1 MKIPPALIRRLQH
14 LLGKENVLFDET
26 SLLLYAYDCS
36 LSRTRPDGVLIVRQT
51 NLIAPVITLL
61 NTYKVPFIARAAA
74 TNHAG
79 SCAALNGGFILNL
92 THLNRLLEINTRQGY
107 AVAEPALI
115 TADLQRALEPLGF
128 FYAPDP
134 ASAQVCTLGGNAAQN
149 ASGARCLKYGG
160 TLEHLLEADVV
171 LPTGEEIHLSR
182 EDNAPDWLG
191 LLCGSEGTL
200 GIFTRLKVKILPL
213 QQHIAT
219 YLVTF
224 ASLTDGI
231 RAVSDLIAQGITP
244 RCVEAMDKT
253 TTCVVENF
261 ARAGYPTDNE
271 ALLILELDGTKTQIK
286 KDEKILQQICEHNN
300 ARSFVRAEEENQR
313 RKLWEGRRM
322 AYGAMARLA
331 PNVIVGDAT
340 VARSALPEALAK
352 VQQIIAQSNIKAGLL
367 FHAGDGNFHPHL
379 MLDERNKPETM
390 YVQKVMKQILQA
402 CIDCGGT
409 LSGEHGVGVEK
420 RSMMAY
426 QYDKQTLDLM
436 ALIKRTLDPNN
447 LANPSKI
454 IPVEYAQKARPAQ
467 VPEKEVAQFIKNP
480 SVAALKKLNKVIEI
494 DKTNYTATVQT
505 GITLAQ
511 LHKALKKE
519 NVFSVLPSKSI
530 TLDEAFAGNKCSGF
544 YAAVLGMEAVL
555 PDGSFIRYGGKFMK
569 NASGYPLTR
578 LFAGA
583 GHHFGFVTQIT
594 FKIFAEKVPLC
605 PVITPAEIKKD
616 ALFEKLNHALHA
628 SAKGEQND

>member
-1 MKIPPALIRRLQH
+1 MKIPSVLLRRLKN
-14 LLGKENVLFDET
+14 LLGAENVLTDRT

-36 LSRTRPDGVLIVRQT
+36 LSRTKPDGVLIIRQT
-51 NLIAPVITLL
+51 SLIAPVITLL

-92 THLNRLLEINTRQGY
+92 THLNRLLEINTREGY

-134 ASAQVCTLGGNAAQN
+134 ASANVCTLGGNVAQN

-160 TLEHLLEADVV
+160 TIQHILEADMV

-182 EDNAPDWLG
+182 QDNAPDWLG
-191 LLCGSEGTL
+191 LLCGSEATL

-219 YLVTF
+219 YLVPF
-224 ASLTDGI
+224 PSLQTSVQS
-231 RAVSDLIAQGITP
+231 VSDLIAQGIIP
-244 RCVEAMDKT
+244 RCVEAMDKQT
-253 TTCVVENF
+253 ICAVENF
-261 ARAGYPTDNE
+261 AHAGYPIDAQ
-271 ALLILELDGTKTQIK
+271 ALLILELDGTAAQIK
-286 KDEKILQQICEHNN
+286 KDEKILQQICENN
-300 ARSFVRAEEENQR
+300 QAYSFSRAQDETHR
-313 RKLWEGRRM
+313 RKLWAGRRM
-322 AYGAMARLA
+322 AYSATARLA

-340 VARSALPEALAK
+340 VARSVLPQALLK
-352 VQQIIAQSNIKAGLL
+352 VQQILAESGVKASLL

-379 MLDERNKPETM
+379 VFDERNKPETM
-390 YVQKVMKQILQA
+390 HVQKVMKKILQV

-420 RSMMAY
+420 RALMAY
-426 QYDKQTLDLM
+426 EYDRETLNLF

-447 LANPSKI
+447 VANPSKI
-454 IPVEYAQKARPAQ
+454 IPVNYAQKARPAQ
-467 VPEKEVAQFIKNP
+467 TPDEEIARFIKNP
-480 SVAALKKLNKVIEI
+480 SVCALKKLNKIIEI
-494 DKTNYTATVQT
+494 DKTNYTATAQT

-519 NVFSVLPSKSI
+519 NVYCALPAKTM
-530 TLDEAFAGNKCSGF
+530 TLDEAFSCNKCRGF
-544 YAAVLGMEAVL
+544 YNDVTGVEAVL

-569 NASGYPLTR
+569 NAAGYPLTH

-583 GHHFGFVTQIT
+583 ARNFGFVTQIT
-594 FKIFAEKVPLC
+594 FKIFAEKVSVC
-605 PVITPAEIKKD
+605 PVDTPNEFKKD
-616 ALFEKLNHALHA
+616 ILFEKLNQALHA
-628 SAKGEQND
+628 TPKGVKND

>member
-1 MKIPPALIRRLQH
+1 MKIPSGLIRRLQN
-14 LLGKENVLFDET
+14 LLGKENVLTDET

-36 LSRTRPDGVLIVRQT
+36 LSRTRPDGVLIVRKT
-51 NLIAPVITLL
+51 SLIAPVVTLL

-92 THLNRLLEINTRQGY
+92 THLNHLLEINTRQGY

-115 TADLQRALEPLGF
+115 TADLQRALAPLGF

-134 ASAQVCTLGGNAAQN
+134 ASAEVCTLGGNAAQN

-160 TLEHLLEADVV
+160 TLDHLLEADVV
-171 LPTGEEIHLSR
+171 LPTGEEVHLSR
-182 EDNAPDWLG
+182 ENNAPDWLG

-224 ASLTDGI
+224 SSLASSI
-231 RAVSDLIAQGITP
+231 RSVSDLIAQGIIP

-261 ARAGYPTDNE
+261 SHAGYPTDNQ
-271 ALLILELDGTKTQIK
+271 ALLILELDGTNAQIK
-286 KDEKILQQICEHNN
+286 KDEKILQQICENNN
-300 ARSFVRAEEENQR
+300 ALSFSRAKDEDQR
-313 RKLWEGRRM
+313 HKLWAGRRM

-340 VARSALPEALAK
+340 VARSALPEALSK
-352 VQQIIAQSNIKAGLL
+352 VQQILAQSNIKAGLL

-379 MLDERNKPETM
+379 VLDERNKPETM
-390 YVQKVMKQILQA
+390 YVQKIMKQILQA

-426 QYDKQTLDLM
+426 QYDKETLDLL
-436 ALIKRTLDPNN
+436 ALIKRTLDPHN

-454 IPVEYAQKARPAQ
+454 IPIGYAQKALRARE
-467 VPEKEVAQFIKNP
+467 PEQEVAQFIKNP
-480 SVAALKKLNKVIEI
+480 SVSALKKLNRVIEI
-494 DKTNYTATVQT
+494 DKTNYTATAQT

-519 NVFSVLPSKSI
+519 NVSSVLPTKSI
-530 TLDEAFAGNKCSGF
+530 TLDEAFADNKCRGF
-544 YAAVLGMEAVL
+544 YTSVLGIEAVL

-569 NASGYPLTR
+569 NAAGYPLTR

-594 FKIFAEKVPLC
+594 FKIFAEKVPAC
-605 PVITPAEIKKD
+605 PIATTTEIKKD
-616 ALFEKLNHALHA
+616 ILFEKINQALHA
-628 SAKGEQND
+628 TSKEVQND